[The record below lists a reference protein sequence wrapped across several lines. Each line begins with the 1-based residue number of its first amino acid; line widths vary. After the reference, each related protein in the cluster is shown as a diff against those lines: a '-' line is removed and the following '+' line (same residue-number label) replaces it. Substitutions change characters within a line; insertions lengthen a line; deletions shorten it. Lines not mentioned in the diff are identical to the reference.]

1 MHDEPNSVDLLKKNI
16 VNEVPSIGVLEIFW
30 NMNLKYPGLSQMG
43 TYLCQTFEN

>member
-16 VNEVPSIGVLEIFW
+16 VNEVPSIGVLEIF